1 MAYKALYRT
10 YRPSTFEEVAG
21 QEHIVKTLKN
31 ALATGKL
38 AHAYL
43 FAGPRGTGKTT
54 MAKLLA
60 KALNCD
66 EGIGHQ
72 CNKCK
77 NCKAIIEGTHPDVLE
92 LDAASNNG
100 VDEIRELID
109 KVKYGTILGRYKV
122 YIIDEVHMLS
132 TGAFNALLKT
142 LEEPPEH
149 VIFILATTEPHKILP
164 TILSR
169 CQRYD
174 FTKLSDKD
182 IKNRIKA
189 VLEHEGVTYNDEA
202 VDIIISLADGGMR
215 DALSILDQVLAYSG
229 NKLDVQDILDIFA
242 LESKEEK
249 IALLNAII
257 QKDVSNVLERINHYV
272 ALGTDIKRLT
282 DDLLL
287 ILKDIL
293 IYQSSRN
300 TSCLEVLNEQE
311 AQSFFKYLDIDETLK
326 MIDIIMA
333 AQKDYK
339 NVSSIIPLFQVT
351 ILKLIAAKKDGMA
364 EAKEEVKRPTPVINK
379 PLPKPEVVQQKPVEP
394 VQKKEVKQEE
404 LISLLNQ
411 NDEPEPVK
419 QPEVVLSKDVLIL
432 KGTRKEESFFI
443 NDDLMIDIIVTAKKE
458 IKNNLL
464 EHWSDLKRLIAHPKL
479 GKAAT
484 LLVDGRPLVASNKVL
499 VIEYQ
504 FPNTAERANLIENQE
519 AIQNV
524 IQSTFG
530 RKMFVFGVSR
540 NESVRCQQNFMN
552 KRQLGTLPK
561 IDTINIE
568 FEGEN

>member
-31 ALATGKL
+31 ALASKKL

-66 EGIGHQ
+66 EGMGCQ
-72 CNKCK
+72 CNECK
-77 NCKAIIEGTHPDVLE
+77 NCKAIIDGTHPDVIE

-174 FTKLSDKD
+174 FTKLSDED
-182 IKNRIKA
+182 IKNRLKE
-189 VLEHEGVTYNDEA
+189 VLEKENIAYNEEA
-202 VDIIISLADGGMR
+202 IKIIISLADGGMR

-229 NKLDVQDILDIFA
+229 NKLEVEDILAIFA

-249 IALLNAII
+249 LALLNSII
-257 QKDVSNVLERINHYV
+257 KKDVSDVLQRINRYIS
-272 ALGTDIKRLT
+272 LGTDIKRLT

-300 TSCLEVLNEQE
+300 IDCLEILNEQE
-311 AQSFFKYLDIDETLK
+311 ASSFFKYLDIDETLK
-326 MIDIIMA
+326 MIDIIMG

-339 NVSSIIPLFQVT
+339 NVKSIIPLFEVT
-351 ILKLIAAKKDGMA
+351 ILKLIAVKKDG
-364 EAKEEVKRPTPVINK
+364 TPVAPQPRISEPVIEK
-379 PLPKPEVVQQKPVEP
+379 PAPQPAPAPAPKVEPKPEPKPVE
-394 VQKKEVKQEE
+394 KMQEE
-404 LISLLNQ
+404 MVSLLDQ
-411 NDEPEPVK
+411 PEEEPEPVK
-419 QPEVVLSKDVLIL
+419 EVVLSSNVITIKNTKKD
-432 KGTRKEESFFI
+432 GSFFI
-443 NDDLMIDIIVTAKKE
+443 DDDLMLDIMVVSKKE
-458 IKNNLL
+458 IKNQLIDN
-464 EHWSDLKRLIAHPKL
+464 WSSIKKLIGHPQL
-479 GKAAT
+479 GKIAT
-484 LLVDGRPLVASNKVL
+484 MLVDGRPLVASQKIL
-499 VIEYQ
+499 VVEYQ
-504 FPNTAERANLIENQE
+504 FPNLAEKGNLLENQE

-524 IQSTFG
+524 IETVFN
-530 RKMFVFGVSR
+530 RKMFVYAVSR
-540 NESVRCQQNFMN
+540 KDSVRWQQHYMN
-552 KRQLGTLPK
+552 SYQLGKLPK
-561 IDTINIE
+561 PDTINIE
-568 FEGEN
+568 FEGE

>member
-1 MAYKALYRT
+1 
-10 YRPSTFEEVAG
+10 
-21 QEHIVKTLKN
+21 
-31 ALATGKL
+31 
-38 AHAYL
+38 
-43 FAGPRGTGKTT
+43 
-54 MAKLLA
+54 
-60 KALNCD
+60 
-66 EGIGHQ
+66 
-72 CNKCK
+72 
-77 NCKAIIEGTHPDVLE
+77 
-92 LDAASNNG
+92 
-100 VDEIRELID
+100 
-109 KVKYGTILGRYKV
+109 
-122 YIIDEVHMLS
+122 
-132 TGAFNALLKT
+132 
-142 LEEPPEH
+142 
-149 VIFILATTEPHKILP
+149 
-164 TILSR
+164 
-169 CQRYD
+169 
-174 FTKLSDKD
+174 
-182 IKNRIKA
+182 
-189 VLEHEGVTYNDEA
+189 LEHEGVSYNEEA

-257 QKDVSNVLERINHYV
+257 QKDVSNVLQRINRYV
-272 ALGTDIKRLT
+272 SLGTDIKRLT

-300 TSCLEVLNEQE
+300 VACLEVLNEQE

-351 ILKLIAAKKDGMA
+351 ILKLITAKKDGMP
-364 EAKEEVKRPTPVINK
+364 EPVQEIKKPEPVISK
-379 PLPKPEVVQQKPVEP
+379 PLPKPEPAPAKVAEP
-394 VQKKEVKQEE
+394 APKKQVKQEE
-404 LISLLNQ
+404 LISLLDQ
-411 NDEPEPVK
+411 PEPEPEPVK
-419 QPEVVLSKDVLIL
+419 QPEIVLSKDVLVL
-432 KGTRKEESFFI
+432 KDSRKEDSFFI
-443 NDDLMIDIIVTAKKE
+443 NDDLMIDIIVTAKKD
-458 IKNNLL
+458 IKNHLL

-484 LLVDGRPLVASNKVL
+484 LLVDGRPLVASNRVL
-499 VIEYQ
+499 VVEYQ

-519 AIQNV
+519 NIQNV

-530 RKMFVFGVSR
+530 KKMFVYGLSR
-540 NESVRCQQNFMN
+540 SESVRCQQNFIN

>member
-1 MAYKALYRT
+1 M
-10 YRPSTFEEVAG
+10 
-21 QEHIVKTLKN
+21 
-31 ALATGKL
+31 
-38 AHAYL
+38 
-43 FAGPRGTGKTT
+43 
-54 MAKLLA
+54 
-60 KALNCD
+60 
-66 EGIGHQ
+66 
-72 CNKCK
+72 
-77 NCKAIIEGTHPDVLE
+77 
-92 LDAASNNG
+92 
-100 VDEIRELID
+100 
-109 KVKYGTILGRYKV
+109 
-122 YIIDEVHMLS
+122 
-132 TGAFNALLKT
+132 
-142 LEEPPEH
+142 
-149 VIFILATTEPHKILP
+149 
-164 TILSR
+164 
-169 CQRYD
+169 
-174 FTKLSDKD
+174 
-182 IKNRIKA
+182 
-189 VLEHEGVTYNDEA
+189 EHEGVSYNEEA

-257 QKDVSNVLERINHYV
+257 QKDVSNVLQRINRYV
-272 ALGTDIKRLT
+272 SLGTDIKRLT

-300 TSCLEVLNEQE
+300 VACLEVLNEQE

-351 ILKLIAAKKDGMA
+351 ILKLITAKKDGMP
-364 EAKEEVKRPTPVINK
+364 EPVQEIKKPEPVISK
-379 PLPKPEVVQQKPVEP
+379 PLPKPEPAPAKVAEP
-394 VQKKEVKQEE
+394 APKKQVKQEE
-404 LISLLNQ
+404 LISLLDQ
-411 NDEPEPVK
+411 PEPEPEPVK
-419 QPEVVLSKDVLIL
+419 QPEIVLSKDVLVL
-432 KGTRKEESFFI
+432 KDSRKEDSFFI
-443 NDDLMIDIIVTAKKE
+443 NDDLMIDIIVTAKKD
-458 IKNNLL
+458 IKNHLL

-484 LLVDGRPLVASNKVL
+484 LLVDGRPLVASNRVL
-499 VIEYQ
+499 VVEYQ

-519 AIQNV
+519 NIQNV

-530 RKMFVFGVSR
+530 KKMFVYGLSR
-540 NESVRCQQNFMN
+540 SESVRCQQNFIN